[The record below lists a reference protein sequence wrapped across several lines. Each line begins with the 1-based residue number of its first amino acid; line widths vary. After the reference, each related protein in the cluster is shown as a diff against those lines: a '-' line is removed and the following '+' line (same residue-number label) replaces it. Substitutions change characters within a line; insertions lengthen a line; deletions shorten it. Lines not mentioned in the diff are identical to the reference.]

1 MAVEAEH
8 NDAFT
13 QYAHPERLVSTQWVA
28 DHTGTPGVVVV
39 ESDEDVLLYETGH
52 IPGAVKVDW
61 HTDLN
66 EPDTRDYVNGE
77 QFAELMDRK
86 GIARDD
92 TVVIYGDKSNWWASY
107 AYWFLTYSGVSN
119 LKIMNGGRQ
128 KWVAEGREMTTEA
141 PTVTATTYPALQRD
155 ESLRAY
161 RDEVKAHLETVK
173 NGQGAMVDVR
183 SPDEYSGKVT
193 HMPNYPQEG
202 VLRGGH
208 IPGAR
213 NIPWAKATNEDGTFK
228 SADELKALYEGE
240 GVTADKDVIAY
251 CRIAERSS
259 HSWFVLRELLGY
271 PKVRNYDGSWT
282 EWGNSVGLPIEKTYS
297 EE

>member
-1 MAVEAEH
+1 M
-8 NDAFT
+8 ND
-13 QYAHPERLVSTQWVA
+13 YAKDVLVSTEWVA
-28 DHTGTPGVVVV
+28 QHLNDENVRLIEV
-39 ESDEDVLLYETGH
+39 DEDILLYDMGH
-52 IPGAVKVDW
+52 IPGAVKLDW
-61 HTDLN
+61 QRDLWHDV
-66 EPDTRDYVNGE
+66 ERDFITADQVSELLGRLGLREGDTAV
-77 QFAELMDRK
+77 L
-86 GIARDD
+86 
-92 TVVIYGDKSNWWASY
+92 YGDKSNWWAAY
-107 AYWFLTYSGVSN
+107 AYWFLTYSGVQG
-119 LKIMNGGRQ
+119 LKLMNGGRQ
-128 KWVAEGREMTTEA
+128 KWAAEGRELTEDVPHPA
-141 PTVTATTYPALQRD
+141 PTDYPALSRD

-161 RDEVKAHLETVK
+161 RDEVRAHLEAVRD
-173 NGQGAMVDVR
+173 GQGALVDVR
-183 SPDEYSGKVT
+183 SPDEFSGKVT

-213 NIPWAKATNEDGTFK
+213 NVPWAKATNEDGTFK
-228 SADELKALYEGE
+228 SADELRALYEGE

-282 EWGNSVGLPIEKTYS
+282 EWGNAVGMPIEKSYR

>member
-1 MAVEAEH
+1 M
-8 NDAFT
+8 D
-13 QYAHPERLVSTQWVA
+13 YAKDVLVSTDWVA
-28 DHTGTPGVVVV
+28 EHRQDPNIRLIEVN
-39 ESDEDVLLYETGH
+39 EDILLYDTGH
-52 IPGAVKVDW
+52 IPGAVKLDW
-61 HTDLN
+61 QTDLWHPV
-66 EPDTRDYVNGE
+66 ERDFIGAGE
-77 QFAELMDRK
+77 VQALLGRL
-86 GIARDD
+86 GIREGDQI
-92 TVVIYGDKSNWWASY
+92 VLYGDKSNWWASY
-107 AYWFLTYSGVSN
+107 AYWFLSYSGVGN

-128 KWVAEGREMTTEA
+128 KWAAEGRELTTDA
-141 PTVTATTYPALQRD
+141 PSVTPSQYPALTRD
-155 ESLRAY
+155 DSLRAY
-161 RDEVKAHLETVK
+161 RDEVRAHLEGVQAGK
-173 NGQGAMVDVR
+173 NALVDVR
-183 SPDEYSGKVT
+183 SADEFSGKVT

-240 GVTADKDVIAY
+240 GVTPDKDVIAY

-282 EWGNSVGLPIEKTYS
+282 EWGNAVGMPIEKTYT

>member
-1 MAVEAEH
+1 MLSGM
-8 NDAFT
+8 ND
-13 QYAHPERLVSTQWVA
+13 YAKDVLVSTEWVA
-28 DHTGTPGVVVV
+28 QHLNDENVRLIEV
-39 ESDEDVLLYETGH
+39 DEDILLYDMGH
-52 IPGAVKVDW
+52 IPGAVKLDW
-61 HTDLN
+61 QRDLWHDV
-66 EPDTRDYVNGE
+66 ERDFITADQVSELLGRLGLREGDTAV
-77 QFAELMDRK
+77 L
-86 GIARDD
+86 
-92 TVVIYGDKSNWWASY
+92 YGDKSNWWAAY
-107 AYWFLTYSGVSN
+107 AYWFLTYSGVQG
-119 LKIMNGGRQ
+119 LKLMNGGRQ
-128 KWVAEGREMTTEA
+128 KWAAEGRELTEDVPHPA
-141 PTVTATTYPALQRD
+141 PTDYPALSRD

-161 RDEVKAHLETVK
+161 RDEVRAHLEAVRD
-173 NGQGAMVDVR
+173 GQGALVDVR
-183 SPDEYSGKVT
+183 SPDEFSGKVT

-213 NIPWAKATNEDGTFK
+213 NVPWAKATNEDGTFK
-228 SADELKALYEGE
+228 RADELRALYEGE

-282 EWGNSVGLPIEKTYS
+282 EWGNAVGMPIEKSYR